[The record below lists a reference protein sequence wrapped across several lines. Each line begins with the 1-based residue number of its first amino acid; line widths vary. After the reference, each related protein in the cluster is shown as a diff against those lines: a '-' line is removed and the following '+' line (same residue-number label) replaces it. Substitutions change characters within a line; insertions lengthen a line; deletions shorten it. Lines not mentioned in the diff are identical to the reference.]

1 MDSKLITSWVT
12 IWGINDLS
20 LGVST
25 NQSFKPLWTP
35 PNSLSFSPSWMNRS
49 SKAPNVLLQLLKTFG
64 QMFQARSFK
73 PQGLRGGSQYGARSQ
88 YGKAG
93 GKKPTAGRS
102 KNRGLREVRDQ
113 FLCKF
118 QDFSSVSWHVE
129 DSQHNCAPQTLRWQT
144 DLLSE
149 IDAKLMNG

>member
-73 PQGLRGGSQYGARSQ
+73 PQGLRGGVPVWGKVPVWEGRLEKTHGRAVQKSWTEGSKRSIFMQ
-88 YGKAG
+88 ISGFFIGFLTCG
-93 GKKPTAGRS
+93 GLST
-102 KNRGLREVRDQ
+102 Q
-113 FLCKF
+113 LCSTNF
-118 QDFSSVSWHVE
+118 AV
-129 DSQHNCAPQTLRWQT
+129 T
-144 DLLSE
+144 
-149 IDAKLMNG
+149 NGFTF